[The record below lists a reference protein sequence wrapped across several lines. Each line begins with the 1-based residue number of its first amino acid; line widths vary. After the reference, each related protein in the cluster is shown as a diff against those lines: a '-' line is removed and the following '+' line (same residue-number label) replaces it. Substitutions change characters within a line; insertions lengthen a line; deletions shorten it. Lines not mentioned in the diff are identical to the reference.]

1 MTPGT
6 KALYKAVINRYIK
19 KNPDEWAMFLEGNE
33 NRRKEL
39 ADPEYGMLSTGVH
52 RLAAS
57 VPEKLD
63 KQLKV
68 ATMSVNGSN
77 DYMSKE
83 FFKEFPMF
91 VIPKKI

>member
-6 KALYKAVINRYIK
+6 RSLYQAVIDRYVR
-19 KNPDEWAMFLEGNE
+19 KNPDEWAMFLEANE

-39 ADPEYGMLSTGVH
+39 LDPIHGKMETGIH

-57 VPEKLD
+57 VPDKLD
-63 KQLKV
+63 RLLKV

-83 FFKEFPMF
+83 FFKEFPVFM
-91 VIPKKI
+91 IPKKL